1 MALSQAEI
9 NKLLRDA
16 NAIKNDAKKILD
28 DEVKRT
34 GALTDEIKKSNS
46 AYKEKV
52 RLLREINEQI
62 QNSRTI
68 SKEQISDLMQ
78 QEQSLKG
85 LTGIQASFVDSE
97 RKRLE
102 YSKNGLDMYPAT
114 EAKLSSIASLNQEL
128 LGLSAEDVISRAEII
143 RQIESQ
149 MGSMKNLGKDAKYL
163 LDIEK
168 NKFETAK
175 NISALTEGEQEQLE
189 KQISAYKS
197 IKDAIGGVLDTA
209 SVLTK
214 TVGGVV
220 GSLIVGAGYITEA
233 LGKTTREMG
242 GFVGGLTGATSQ
254 VTLLGTIFPNAL
266 ESAKGLQSEFG
277 GIEQL
282 SFQTKLNTSLMATN
296 MGISGEQAAQLTGN
310 FARLNG
316 GSIETAQNLAESTKQ
331 LAKANGLMPSAI
343 MADVASSAKA
353 FAEYGAQGGQ
363 NIGEAAVAAAKLG
376 VNMGTLTNVTDNLL
390 DFESSITKEL
400 ELGAML
406 GRNINLNKARQLA
419 YEGKIGASVKEAL
432 NQMGGIE
439 AFNRM
444 DIFQKRAAAAALGLS
459 TDELQKMAS
468 NMDKL
473 NDDGTMQLS
482 TFDSMKES
490 LTAFATGPLGS
501 SLKGF
506 GSMVIATGQMNMGLQ
521 SMGTSI
527 GGMVRGLGRGLKHLI
542 MYPIHLAKAAA
553 IKIGGA
559 MGIGAGVVGKYG
571 AGSIAAK
578 GKDAIADKGKD
589 LVKDKMTD
597 SIKVPDAPKGP
608 AMGAKLKDLAGGL
621 KAMGTPQVLFGALNL
636 IPTALGFA
644 AMTLGAIGLAAVA
657 LGGSAAGIGLRG
669 LGRGLKA
676 MGTPQ
681 VLFGAL
687 NLIPTAIGMVAMIA
701 AIPGLIA
708 ISLFGVPAE
717 IGLRGLGRGLKAM
730 GTPQVLFGALNLIPT
745 AIGMVAMIAAIPG
758 LIAISLFGV
767 PAGIG
772 LRGLG
777 RGLKA
782 MGTPQVLFGA
792 LNLLP
797 TALGFAAMTLG
808 AIGLAAV
815 ALGGIAAGIGL
826 SGLAV
831 GLSVLG
837 GAAPVGIIGV
847 GLLAAFGVALIPL
860 TYALSLLSPLLEAFG
875 TIITSVFSGV
885 GTIIDHVTT
894 SIVTLMDNITLEKV
908 ASIGLLSLAFM
919 GLAGSLYLLGLAG
932 LFALPT
938 LLGIAAASAG
948 IAIVA
953 ELFGLGGENGGS
965 EEASGLEEGSLSE
978 YQTEMLAQMQNL
990 IAATVAPKDFIIDG
1004 QKFGK
1009 YVTKNQRRDTTN
1021 NFQQG

>member
-16 NAIKNDAKKILD
+16 NTIKNDAKKILD

-34 GALTDEIKKSNS
+34 GALADEIKKSNS

-52 RLLREINEQI
+52 KLLREINQQI
-62 QNSRTI
+62 QSSRTI

-85 LTGIQASFVDSE
+85 LTGIQSSFVDSE

-102 YSKNGLDMYPAT
+102 YSRNGLDMYPTT

-149 MGSMKNLGKDAKYL
+149 MGSMKNLGKDAQYL

-168 NKFETAK
+168 DKFETAK
-175 NISALTEGEQEQLE
+175 NISALTEGEQQQLE

-197 IKDAIGGVLDTA
+197 IKDTIGGVLDTA
-209 SVLTK
+209 SALSK

-220 GSLIVGAGYITEA
+220 GSLIVGAGHITEA
-233 LGKTTREMG
+233 LGKTTREIG

-266 ESAKGLQSEFG
+266 DSAKGLQSEFG

-282 SFQTKLNTSLMATN
+282 SFRTKLNTSLMATN
-296 MGISGEQAAQLTGN
+296 MGISGQEAAQLTAN

-331 LAKANGLMPSAI
+331 LAKANGLMPSVI
-343 MADVASSAKA
+343 MADVASSTKA

-444 DIFQKRAAAAALGLS
+444 DIFQKRQAAAALGLS
-459 TDELQKMAS
+459 TEELQKMAS

-473 NDDGTMQLS
+473 NDDGTIQLS

-501 SLKGF
+501 TLKGF
-506 GSMVIATGQMNMGLQ
+506 GSMVIATGQMNTGLKA
-521 SMGTSI
+521 MGTSI
-527 GGMVRGLGRGLKHLI
+527 GGVVKSIWRGLKGLV
-542 MYPIHLAKAAA
+542 MWPINLAKAAA
-553 IKIGGA
+553 IRVGGS
-559 MGIGAGVVGKYG
+559 MGIGRNVGAAKPPPLPDVGKTTDTI
-571 AGSIAAK
+571 SK
-578 GKDAIADKGKD
+578 
-589 LVKDKMTD
+589 VK
-597 SIKVPDAPKGP
+597 SPK
-608 AMGAKLKDLAGGL
+608 
-621 KAMGTPQVLFGALNL
+621 
-636 IPTALGFA
+636 
-644 AMTLGAIGLAAVA
+644 
-657 LGGSAAGIGLRG
+657 AGIGKS
-669 LGRGLKA
+669 LK
-676 MGTPQ
+676 
-681 VLFGAL
+681 
-687 NLIPTAIGMVAMIA
+687 
-701 AIPGLIA
+701 
-708 ISLFGVPAE
+708 SL
-717 IGLRGLGRGLKAM
+717 
-730 GTPQVLFGALNLIPT
+730 
-745 AIGMVAMIAAIPG
+745 
-758 LIAISLFGV
+758 
-767 PAGIG
+767 AG
-772 LRGLG
+772 
-777 RGLKA
+777 GLKA

-808 AIGLAAV
+808 AIGLTAV
-815 ALGGIAAGIGL
+815 ALGGSAAGIGL

-831 GLSVLG
+831 GLSALG
-837 GAAPVGIIGV
+837 AAAPVGIVGV
-847 GLLAAFGVALIPL
+847 GLLAALGVALIPL
-860 TYALSLLSPLLEAFG
+860 TYGLSLLSPLLESFG

-919 GLAGSLYLLGLAG
+919 GLASSLYLLGSAG

-953 ELFGLGGENGGS
+953 ELFGLGGQNGG
-965 EEASGLEEGSLSE
+965 EEASGLEDGSLSD
-978 YQTEMLAQMQNL
+978 YQTQMLEQMKLL
-990 IAATVAPKDFIIDG
+990 IAATSAPKDFIIDG

-1021 NFQQG
+1021 NFQVG

>member
-636 IPTALGFA
+636 
-644 AMTLGAIGLAAVA
+644 
-657 LGGSAAGIGLRG
+657 
-669 LGRGLKA
+669 
-676 MGTPQ
+676 
-681 VLFGAL
+681 
-687 NLIPTAIGMVAMIA
+687 
-701 AIPGLIA
+701 
-708 ISLFGVPAE
+708 
-717 IGLRGLGRGLKAM
+717 
-730 GTPQVLFGALNLIPT
+730 
-745 AIGMVAMIAAIPG
+745 
-758 LIAISLFGV
+758 
-767 PAGIG
+767 
-772 LRGLG
+772 
-777 RGLKA
+777 
-782 MGTPQVLFGA
+782 
-792 LNLLP
+792 LP